1 MNRRPTSL
9 AGRLLA
15 FQLGLVAVVVLGVA
29 AVSVAQS
36 RFTSETGADRRVRA
50 VAEYAASLPVL
61 RYELARVADGAQLA
75 PVVEDLRTTNAVD
88 SIVVTDAE
96 GTVLAA
102 PDDPRLLRTVLTP
115 GADDG
120 AVSLGAGWSGG
131 TTLGDRDV
139 RAARAPV
146 LADDGTLL
154 GTVVVAQDDPS
165 TAALLVTALPDL
177 LTYLLVAG
185 VLGVAGSVL
194 LARRVKRQTLGLEP
208 TEIAAL
214 TEHREAMLHGI
225 REGVLGLDADGR
237 VTLVN
242 EAAVELLDLPEDCVG
257 APLADHV
264 TEQPLLGLL
273 TGATGTPDPD
283 RMVVR
288 SGRLLVLTRTDL
300 HRAGRVLG
308 SVTTLRDHTEL
319 VALQQQLVAS
329 RDVGDTL
336 RAQTHE
342 FANRLHT
349 ISGLV
354 QLGLHEEV
362 VDFIEALGRD
372 GAVLDDAVTRRLADP
387 AVGALVAAK
396 SSLARERGA
405 TVVVTDDSA
414 LPRVAPGLA
423 ADLVTVLGNL
433 VDNALDAVADRPG
446 ARVQVDVRVADDEV
460 VVRVADDGPGVDDAV
475 LHSVFRRGVSTK
487 PGEGRGQGLAL
498 VQLVAGRRGGDVRVD
513 SPAGGGAVFTAR
525 LPVGAAELASS
536 TVGAA

>member
-1 MNRRPTSL
+1 MARRPTSL

-36 RFTSETGADRRVRA
+36 RYATEAGADRRARA
-50 VAEYAASLPVL
+50 VAEYAASVPVL
-61 RYELARVADGAQLA
+61 RFELTEVAADGAQIA
-75 PVVEDLRTTNAVD
+75 PVVEDLRTTSDVD
-88 SIVVTDAE
+88 SIVVTDAA
-96 GTVLAA
+96 GLVLAA
-102 PDDPRLLRTVLTP
+102 PDDPRLLRTTLTP
-115 GADDG
+115 GDG
-120 AVSLGAGWSGG
+120 DAAAGWSGG

-146 LADDGTLL
+146 LGDDGALL
-154 GTVVVAQDDPS
+154 GTVVVAIDDPS

-177 LTYLLVAG
+177 LTYLVVAG
-185 VLGVAGSVL
+185 VLGVAGSVF

-208 TEIAAL
+208 AEIASL

-225 REGVLGLDADGR
+225 REGVLGLDVEGR

-257 APLADHV
+257 TPLADHV
-264 TEQPLLGLL
+264 PEEPLLGLL
-273 TGATGTPDPD
+273 TGRSGTPEPD

-300 HRAGRVLG
+300 ERGGRALG

-319 VALQQQLVAS
+319 VALQQQLVTS
-329 RDVGDTL
+329 RDVSETL

-354 QLGLHEEV
+354 QLGLHDDV
-362 VDFIEALGRD
+362 VGFIEALGRD
-372 GAVLDDAVTRRLADP
+372 SAAADAGVGRQLADP
-387 AVGALVAAK
+387 TVAALVVAK
-396 SSLARERGA
+396 ASLARERGA
-405 TVVVTDDSA
+405 VLEVSADSG

-433 VDNALDAVADRPG
+433 VDNALDAVGPTPG
-446 ARVQVDVRVADDEV
+446 AHVLLTALVEGDDVLVE
-460 VVRVADDGPGVDDAV
+460 VADDGPGVDPAV

-487 PGEGRGQGLAL
+487 DGEGRGHGLAL
-498 VQLVAGRRGGDVRVD
+498 VQLVCGRRGGDVRVD

-525 LPVGAAELASS
+525 LPVHADELAAP
-536 TVGAA
+536 VGAA